1 MSAIAREI
9 TSFQDKSMNADALR
23 AAQAPFKEK
32 YRTDP
37 AGALITLQAQGTLD
51 SNDIV
56 CRVQTPRGEKPA
68 GLHPGAG
75 GDASKVLC
83 AGDMLLEAL
92 VGCTG
97 VTLKAVATALG
108 IAIRRGS
115 IRVEGDMDFR
125 GTLGVNKETPVG
137 FQKIRLAIE
146 LDSDASQE
154 QVDKL
159 LQLTKRYCVVYQT
172 LSNPPQMTAEVRKG

>member
-1 MSAIAREI
+1 
-9 TSFQDKSMNADALR
+9 MNAEQLR
-23 AAQAPFKEK
+23 ALQAPFKEK
-32 YRTDP
+32 YRNDP
-37 AGALITLQAQGTLD
+37 ASAMYTLKAQGTLD
-51 SNDIV
+51 PGDVV
-56 CRVQTPRGEKPA
+56 CQVQTPQGAKPA

-75 GDASKVLC
+75 GDATKVLC

-108 IAIRRGS
+108 IPIRRGA

-125 GTLGVNKETPVG
+125 GTLGVSKDVPVG
-137 FQKIRLAIE
+137 FQKIRLFVD
-146 LDSDASQE
+146 LDTDASVE

-172 LSNPPQMTAEVRKG
+172 LSHPPEIVSQIKSP